1 MKKKTEKKHGK
12 SDTTECN
19 TGNFSRHQER
29 GAFDALLTLS
39 QRVNTHVLLCFLTAR
54 GQYDLEKWWT
64 FLEGE
69 AKLEHERWYACRGS
83 TWFTN
88 PSPHSLLP
96 AGNGMKSFSHHICR
110 VAMMF
115 FPSTQGYRT
124 TGPELEARISFSS
137 FKLLSQVF
145 GRS

>member
-1 MKKKTEKKHGK
+1 MKKKIEKKHGE

-19 TGNFSRHQER
+19 TGDFSRHQER
-29 GAFDALLTLS
+29 GAFEFVSYSLFDALLTLS
-39 QRVNTHVLLCFLTAR
+39 ERVNTHVLLRFLTSR

-83 TWFTN
+83 TWFSN

-96 AGNGMKSFSHHICR
+96 AGNGMKSPHHICR

-115 FPSTQGYRT
+115 SPSTQGYRT
-124 TGPELEARISFSS
+124 TGPEARS
-137 FKLLSQVF
+137 
-145 GRS
+145 